1 MAEAVIDGD
10 GMTGLNNKEPS
21 LDPEFLIVAY
31 CNGYFPMATSRNGP
45 IEWFSPDPR
54 TVIPL
59 DEFKVSRSLKQDIRK
74 KELEIRIDTAFEE
87 VMRCCSDREDT
98 WISEEII
105 AAYTKLHGAGFAH
118 SVETWFRGSLVGG
131 LYGVTIRGAFF
142 GESMFSLVKNAS
154 KVALFHLVERLK
166 SRNFV
171 LLDTQYMT
179 EHLRSLGAIEIP
191 RSTYL
196 NLLSEA
202 LAVEAKFSDL
212 K

>member
-1 MAEAVIDGD
+1 MAEAVIDN
-10 GMTGLNNKEPS
+10 MTGLNNNEPS
-21 LDPEFLIVAY
+21 LDPEFLMVAY
-31 CNGYFPMATSRNGP
+31 CNGYFPMAASRNGP

-54 TVIPL
+54 TIIPL
-59 DEFKVSRSLKQDIRK
+59 HEFKVSRSLKQDIRR
-74 KELEIRIDTAFEE
+74 KEFEIRIDTAFEE
-87 VMRCCSDREDT
+87 VMRCCSDRKDT

-131 LYGVTIRGAFF
+131 LYGVAIRGAFF